1 MRKKKEPLNPVDEDD
16 KALFDERV
24 QFWQDKLGLNDW
36 RIVRSKK
43 KKTNGMAEV
52 FSRDAHHRVADYGI
66 GPDWVSEPVTPDSID
81 RTALH
86 EVGHIFLQGL
96 IQAAVDHGQGNETLA
111 EEHRIIHILE
121 RILKPE

>member
-1 MRKKKEPLNPVDEDD
+1 MRKKKEPLSPVDEDD

-24 QFWQDKLGLNDW
+24 KYWQERLGLNDW

-43 KKTNGMAEV
+43 KKTTAMAEI
-52 FSRDAHHRVADYGI
+52 FSRDAHQRVADYGV
-66 GPDWVSEPVTPDSID
+66 GNDWVSEPVTPVSID
-81 RTALH
+81 KTAMH
-86 EVGHIFLQGL
+86 EVLHVFLEGL

-121 RILKPE
+121 RLLNPE